1 MGILGTIIY
10 NIKNMKKAKKFRTL
24 GKEGLLALNDE
35 DFYDAIEC
43 ICEDAVYDIKD
54 AQLTDEQKFV
64 YSLNKFEA
72 EVNNG
77 GLCQFFVNSSSECAH
92 YISNALTAIGAIELK
107 ILFDNFIGENKID
120 TNDLSSFKISSIDE
134 YEAQTERFDFDGFDD
149 KFYEDENLHQQIIDY
164 ARKHVE
170 QLIVE

>member
-72 EVNNG
+72 EVNIG
-77 GLCQFFVNSSSECAH
+77 GLCQFFVNSSSECAP

>member
-77 GLCQFFVNSSSECAH
+77 GLCQFFVNSSSECAP

-149 KFYEDENLHQQIIDY
+149 KFYEYENLHQQIIDY